1 MGSMQASLIVVAGG
15 RGERLGGA
23 RPKQFRMLGGRT
35 LLEWS
40 ISPFDAIDAIR
51 EVVVVLPASLASPRP
66 ECLNRVRADVRVVAG
81 GDRRQ
86 DSVALGFDAVAPGTD
101 LVIIHDAAR
110 PFCTTAVIQRVLDA
124 AGESGAAIAAVAAQD
139 TVKEVELRAGID
151 VVVKTVPRERIFL
164 AQTPQAFAYP
174 ILRDAVE
181 FGRAGGIGT
190 DEASLAEQAGH
201 RVRLVEGDRRN
212 MKITTEADLAM
223 AEAMTSRGEPTAQT
237 RVGFGYDLHRL
248 VEGRPLVLAGVTIP
262 GGRGLLGHSDADA
275 VSHAV
280 TDAILGA
287 ANAGDIGQH
296 FPDGEARWKDA
307 SSIDLLGR
315 ATALIRHR
323 GFGVGNVD
331 IVVITD
337 WPKVRDHA
345 EAMREQLALALGVS
359 PDVVSIKG
367 KTSEG
372 VGPIGRG
379 EAIAV
384 HAVALLR
391 RDDQA

>member
-1 MGSMQASLIVVAGG
+1 MEASVIVVAGG

-23 RPKQFRMLGGRT
+23 LPKQLRTLGGRT
-35 LLEWS
+35 LLELS

-51 EVVVVLPASLASPRP
+51 EVVVVLPTSLMSSPP

-86 DSVALGFDAVAPGTD
+86 DSVALGFDAVAPSTD
-101 LVIIHDAAR
+101 VIMIHDAAR
-110 PFCTTAVIQRVLDA
+110 PFCPTELVQRVLDA
-124 AGESGAAIAAVAAQD
+124 ARESGAAIAAVAAQD
-139 TVKEVELRAGID
+139 TVKEVEVQSGID
-151 VVVKTVPRERIFL
+151 VVVKTVPRENIFL
-164 AQTPQAFAYP
+164 AQTPQAFTYP

-181 FGRAGGIGT
+181 LGRAGVTGT
-190 DEASLAEQAGH
+190 DEAALAEQAGH

-212 MKITTEADLAM
+212 LKITTEADLAM
-223 AEAMTSRGEPTAQT
+223 AEAMTSRSDSPAQT
-237 RVGFGYDLHRL
+237 RVGLGYDLHRL
-248 VEGRPLVLAGVTIP
+248 VEGRALVLAGVTIP
-262 GGRGLLGHSDADA
+262 GDRGLLGHSDADA
-275 VSHAV
+275 VCHAV

-296 FPDGEARWKDA
+296 FPDDEARWKDA

-315 ATALIRHR
+315 ATALIRSR

-331 IVVITD
+331 VVVIAD
-337 WPKVRDHA
+337 WPKIRDHA
-345 EAMREQLALALGVS
+345 EAMRGQLALALGIS

-372 VGPIGRG
+372 VGPVGRG

-384 HAVALLR
+384 HAVAMIH
-391 RDDQA
+391 RDDRA

>member
-1 MGSMQASLIVVAGG
+1 MEASVIVVAGG

-23 RPKQFRMLGGRT
+23 LPKQFRMLGGRT
-35 LLEWS
+35 LLELS

-51 EVVVVLPASLASPRP
+51 EVVVVLPASLMSSPP

-86 DSVALGFDAVAPGTD
+86 DSVALGFDVVAPSTD
-101 LVIIHDAAR
+101 VIMIHDAAR
-110 PFCTTAVIQRVLDA
+110 PFCPAELVQRVLDA
-124 AGESGAAIAAVAAQD
+124 ACESGAAIAAVAAQD
-139 TVKEVELRAGID
+139 TVKEAEVQSGID

-164 AQTPQAFAYP
+164 AQTPQAFTYP

-181 FGRAGGIGT
+181 LGRAGVMGT
-190 DEASLAEQAGH
+190 DEAALAEQAGH

-223 AEAMTSRGEPTAQT
+223 AEAMTSHSDPSAQT
-237 RVGFGYDLHRL
+237 RVGLGYDLHRL
-248 VEGRPLVLAGVTIP
+248 VEGRSLVLAGVTIP
-262 GGRGLLGHSDADA
+262 GDRGLLGHSDADA
-275 VSHAV
+275 VCHAV

-296 FPDGEARWKDA
+296 FPDDEARWKDA

-315 ATALIRHR
+315 ATALIRSR
-323 GFGVGNVD
+323 GFAVGNVD
-331 IVVITD
+331 VVVIAD
-337 WPKVRDHA
+337 WPKIRDHA
-345 EAMREQLALALGVS
+345 EAMRGQLAQALDVS

-372 VGPIGRG
+372 VGPVGRG

-384 HAVALLR
+384 HAVALIH
-391 RDDQA
+391 RDDRA

>member
-1 MGSMQASLIVVAGG
+1 MEASVIVVAGG

-23 RPKQFRMLGGRT
+23 LPKQLRTLGGRT
-35 LLEWS
+35 LLELS

-51 EVVVVLPASLASPRP
+51 EVVVVLPASLMSSPP

-86 DSVALGFDAVAPGTD
+86 DSVALGFDAVAPSAD
-101 LVIIHDAAR
+101 VIMIHDAAR
-110 PFCTTAVIQRVLDA
+110 PFCPTELVQRVLDA
-124 AGESGAAIAAVAAQD
+124 ARESGAAIAAVAAQD
-139 TVKEVELRAGID
+139 TVKEAEVESGID

-164 AQTPQAFAYP
+164 AQTPQAFTYP

-181 FGRAGGIGT
+181 LGRAGATGT
-190 DEASLAEQAGH
+190 DEAALAEQAGH

-223 AEAMTSRGEPTAQT
+223 AEAMTSRSDPPAQT
-237 RVGFGYDLHRL
+237 RIGLGYDLHRL
-248 VEGRPLVLAGVTIP
+248 VEGRSLVLAGVTIP
-262 GGRGLLGHSDADA
+262 GDRGLLGHSDADA
-275 VSHAV
+275 VCHAV

-296 FPDGEARWKDA
+296 FPDDEARWKDA

-315 ATALIRHR
+315 ATELIRSR

-331 IVVITD
+331 VVVIAD
-337 WPKVRDHA
+337 WPKIRDHA
-345 EAMREQLALALGVS
+345 EAMRGQLAQALGIS
-359 PDVVSIKG
+359 PDFVSIKG

-372 VGPIGRG
+372 VGPVGRG

-384 HAVALLR
+384 HAVALIH
-391 RDDQA
+391 RDD